1 MLLVTLVY
9 DILVP
14 EMSGDVFVRSSLPPQ
29 DGPCQVRAS
38 CEPRTPG
45 EEGKGE
51 GVGEGEKEGVR
62 RKEYKE
68 FCATGRKHICQN
80 FITPVRKKYLIN
92 KCFNSYTAMIIS
104 V

>member
-51 GVGEGEKEGVR
+51 GGGGGGERRGKEKGIQRVLCDWAE
-62 RKEYKE
+62 
-68 FCATGRKHICQN
+68 T
-80 FITPVRKKYLIN
+80 YL
-92 KCFNSYTAMIIS
+92 SELHYTSQEKIS
-104 V
+104 DQQMFQ